1 MYAFERMRDF
11 ARAFAQKARAS
22 LRDERGTTAT
32 MLGFAMIPL
41 MAISG
46 AAVDYSTVARTRSIL
61 QESLDAAVLAGA
73 SSVAQ
78 GANSEGDGVSKA
90 VKAYIDANFGKTQ
103 NLNPTTKVQV
113 TKDGTVLATVTLDV
127 PLHVMPVLGMKT
139 TTISITSKAAY
150 GTGGKAE
157 VALVFDTTYSMVG
170 AKLSAAQ
177 VAAKS
182 LVDTLYSTPNAAKNV
197 KIGLVP
203 FTYYVNVGLPYRNQ
217 SWITGAQ
224 DYSTTTYECWDTY
237 PNATYT
243 NPVTVSATC
252 YNDGVPYDCS
262 YTNYTVNNGTPV
274 KQCGNQ
280 TYTYTWNG
288 CVGSRNSPLDLQD
301 SVTSVNPVPALL
313 NYSCPSALQR
323 LTSDPSVV
331 KAQIDGMTAMQ
342 DTYIAPGLLWGWRVL
357 SPNGPF
363 GDGQAYSPTATKVM
377 VLLTDGAN
385 THSPNYPDHEA
396 GDVGTANQITAQT
409 CANIKATGIV
419 IYAIALQVTDPTIK
433 SILSGCA
440 SGPDKYF
447 DAGSIGSMQT
457 AFATIGAKL
466 NAVRLTN

>member
-1 MYAFERMRDF
+1 MRDF
-11 ARAFAQKARAS
+11 RFCSFGSLAAKLAAFRKHI
-22 LRDERGTTAT
+22 RGTTTLMFAGA
-32 MLGFAMIPL
+32 MLPLLAMI
-41 MAISG
+41 G
-46 AAVDYSTVARTRSIL
+46 AAVDYTNATRTRTIL
-61 QESLDAAVLAGA
+61 QESLDGAVLAGA
-73 SSVAQ
+73 AALAQ
-78 GANSEGDGVSKA
+78 
-90 VKAYIDANFGKTQ
+90 GKTQ
-103 NLNPTTKVQV
+103 QEVTAAVNAHIQANFAGTQHLNPATTV
-113 TKDGTVLATVTLDV
+113 TADTKTGVVKANVTLDV
-127 PLHVMPVLGMKT
+127 PMKLMPVLGINIMTINT
-139 TTISITSKAAY
+139 TSQAAY
-150 GTGGKAE
+150 GAGKIE
-157 VALVFDTTYSMVG
+157 MALVFDTTYSMVG